1 MHAITGTLKD
11 YDWGPVDGL
20 AEWAGVTGAP
30 QAELWFGAHPSGPS
44 LLRDARGRTLADEV
58 GADRVPLLVKLLCAG
73 SPLSIQ
79 VHPDALLAATG
90 RFTDRVEKNEMVLAL
105 EPFSAH
111 AGWRDADDAADVLGA
126 AGVPAEIVAD
136 VRAGRRERA
145 IAELFGLHPSRVGP
159 CVDALAGAA
168 TAVGLDEASVEALD
182 HVIATHPSDPGC
194 LVAVLL
200 EHTLLNPGDALYLP
214 AGIVHSYVRGLGVEV
229 MTSSD
234 NVLRLGLTSK
244 PVALEDGLRA
254 IRDDRVPALFVGP
267 IERVCPMEAPFS
279 VQVIRDETA
288 VCDGGYRLVLVV
300 SGSAQVT
307 CGEGVLSLKAGEAAA
322 VTSDEPPVSVRIDG
336 HGVIVREDA
345 P

>member
-11 YDWGPVDGL
+11 YDWGPIDGL
-20 AEWAGVTGAP
+20 APWAGATGMP

-44 LLRDARGRTLADEV
+44 PLRASAGRTLLDEV
-58 GADRVPLLVKLLCAG
+58 GVDEVPLLVKLLSAG

-79 VHPDALLAATG
+79 VHPDAQLAATG
-90 RFTDRVEKNEMVLAL
+90 RFTDRVEKNEMIVAL

-111 AGWRDADDAADVLGA
+111 AGWRDADTAADILGA
-126 AGVPAEIVAD
+126 AGVPAAIVAD

-168 TAVGLDEASVEALD
+168 MSVGADAASIEALE
-182 HVIATHPSDPGC
+182 HVIATHPGDPGC

-200 EHTLLNPGDALYLP
+200 EHTLLAPGDALFLP
-214 AGIVHSYVRGLGVEV
+214 AGILHSYVRGLGVEV

-244 PVALEDGLRA
+244 PVALEDGLQA
-254 IRDDRVPALFVGP
+254 IREDRVPVHFSGSSPQLAPAG
-267 IERVCPMEAPFS
+267 APFS
-279 VQVIRDETA
+279 VQVVRNGLAECA
-288 VCDGGYRLVLVV
+288 GGYRLVLVV
-300 SGSAQVT
+300 DGSAVIT
-307 CGEGVLSLKAGEAAA
+307 CGGDELSLKAGEAAA
-322 VTSDEPPVSVRIDG
+322 VLSHEPIVTVRMDG
-336 HGVIVREDA
+336 HGVIVREESS
-345 P
+345 